1 MPIVRDM
8 SFEIDINE
16 VDSCELVQVAQMT
29 RSTLRVCVK
38 LEFNNEDMSSES
50 AYSSIDERMCDFS
63 YNDGKQ
69 CIVGHQLQG
78 ISNIPTTQVH
88 AMFSDP
94 DEDLFKY
101 PDLLEGKLSD
111 VVDYYSQKLEEGNDY
126 TVIDEFQDKV
136 EPLGFT
142 FDYGLDGVPY
152 DLRKVV
158 WPRST

>member
-1 MPIVRDM
+1 
-8 SFEIDINE
+8 
-16 VDSCELVQVAQMT
+16 
-29 RSTLRVCVK
+29 
-38 LEFNNEDMSSES
+38 
-50 AYSSIDERMCDFS
+50 
-63 YNDGKQ
+63 
-69 CIVGHQLQG
+69 
-78 ISNIPTTQVH
+78 
-88 AMFSDP
+88 MFSDP